1 MKSRLETLSPRALIA
16 LGIGAVLLYSLVVW
30 FLVVAPKRSE
40 ATSLGADVAAAEV
53 RLASAK
59 VTANRPQ
66 RGGVTVAD
74 VFRLVKAMPASADQ
88 PGLVLELD
96 RLARTSGVT
105 LGSITPQEPAVG
117 EGGATMIPVAV
128 VVSGTYREITRFLT
142 NARRLVTVRRGKL
155 RATGRLFSV
164 QSVELSES
172 NTGGFPKLDGT
183 ITLYAYVYDGPIV
196 PPSAPVTSTDGTSG
210 ATAQGATP

>member
-1 MKSRLETLSPRALIA
+1 MKSRLEALSPRALIA
-16 LGIGAVLLYSLVVW
+16 LGVGAALLYSLVVW

-40 ATSLGADVAAAEV
+40 ATSLAADVAAAEM
-53 RLASAK
+53 RLAGAQA
-59 VTANRPQ
+59 TANRPQ

-96 RLARTSGVT
+96 RLARSSRVT
-105 LGSITPQEPAVG
+105 LGSITPQEPVLG

-128 VVSGTYREITRFLT
+128 VVGGSYREITRFLAS
-142 NARRLVTVRRGKL
+142 ARKLVTVRRGKL
-155 RATGRLFSV
+155 RATWRLFSV

-172 NTGGFPKLDGT
+172 NTDGFPMLDGT
-183 ITLYAYVYDGPIV
+183 ITLNAYVYDGPIV
-196 PPSAPVTSTDGTSG
+196 PPSAPVTPTEETSG